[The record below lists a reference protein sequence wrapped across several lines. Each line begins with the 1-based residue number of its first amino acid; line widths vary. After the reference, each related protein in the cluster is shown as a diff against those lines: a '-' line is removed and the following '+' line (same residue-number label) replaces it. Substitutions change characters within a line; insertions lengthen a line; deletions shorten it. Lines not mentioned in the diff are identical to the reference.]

1 MSKTVEERLAYLE
14 SLVDQLVN
22 NNNKTVLFIVDNYKH
37 GQYVS
42 ASLYNEIDYIEKE
55 EDDDSD

>member
-22 NNNKTVLFIVDNYKH
+22 NNNKAVLFIVDAYKH
-37 GQYVS
+37 DTYIS
-42 ASLYNEIDYIEKE
+42 TNLYNEIDYIEKE